1 MFIGTI
7 YIIFSLSFSLSKYF
21 VFFMDFDIFQVLA
34 IVNESAA
41 ELADYIQELSTAEK
55 KDFDFYT

>member
-1 MFIGTI
+1 MVIGTI
-7 YIIFSLSFSLSKYF
+7 YIIFSLSKYF
-21 VFFMDFDIFQVLA
+21 VFFIDFDIFQVLA